1 VPVEIGT
8 QIENYRIVEKIGEG
22 GMGAVFRAVDV
33 MLERDVALKFLR
45 PELAKEPELVDRFRA
60 EAVVLAR
67 LSHQFIA
74 SVYGLHRHGSDW
86 FMAMEYVKGE
96 SLEARLRRVARFPPE
111 VAMDITSMVLQ
122 ALEYAHQHGVVHRDI
137 KPANIILTPTGLV
150 KVMDFGIAKV
160 LGGQRLTRVG
170 SIVGTIGYM
179 SPEQIRGE
187 DVDRRA
193 DLYSVGIVLYEMLSG
208 RVPFHADTD
217 WALMQAQIQSPPPPL
232 RQMVDVPDVL
242 EGAVLR
248 ALEKTPDRR
257 YQSATEFQRSLH
269 DAARLSG
276 LRPPSLRTPVPGA
289 LDETTTFPGMAP
301 APGSFTPR
309 PGTPPPPPRTPA
321 PQPGTPPPGPSA
333 PAAWPGSPPA
343 SGASPQ
349 WPGTPPPASGTPIPR
364 PGTPAP
370 WPGTPPP
377 PSGAPW
383 PGTPPPAARHTPAP
397 ADYDAASQ
405 PTVLAPASAPGV
417 PLPPPAGPPVPGQPT
432 PVPHGR
438 RTPAPGDLEAL
449 SQPTVLAPGSS
460 PGRAAYVDDTAPV
473 PIPPLPGAPP
483 VPPAAQAP
491 PPPAKAA
498 AKAKPAAA
506 PRPGAGARP
515 ALPVPAWVLGAVAGV
530 LVLAV
535 TGLVLW
541 QTGVIFRPA
550 PEPVVEVPPEPAA
563 EPPLESREVA
573 GLYELAPA
581 IVGIDGSLLRP
592 RAVTPA
598 VDPAIEAARR
608 AAREGLAAAEHTPP
622 SQATAPAHVQP
633 EPPREAAPPALPAT
647 PPAGLPTVTFDKVK
661 LVRGDRNVEF
671 DALLE
676 LNTASLA
683 VKNLNGRVTWH
694 SVHYGSIAAAS
705 FGQQQQTRVF
715 VRTTRYVLS
724 IRTQAGETIELRL
737 DRDNYAAVLK
747 ALQQRGVAVAT
758 VP

>member
-1 VPVEIGT
+1 MPVEIGT
-8 QIENYRIVEKIGEG
+8 QIENYRVVEKIGEG
-22 GMGAVFRAVDV
+22 GMGAVFRAIDV

-45 PELAKEPELVDRFRA
+45 PELAREPELVDRFRA

-96 SLEARLRRVARFPPE
+96 SLEARLRRVARFPPD

-122 ALEYAHQHGVVHRDI
+122 ALEYAHQHGVIHRDI

-160 LGGQRLTRVG
+160 LGGQRLTRAG

-208 RVPFHADTD
+208 RVPFHGDTD

-232 RQMVDVPDVL
+232 RQMVNVPDVL

-276 LRPPSLRTPVPGA
+276 IRPPSLRTPVPGA

-301 APGSFTPR
+301 VPASFTPR

-321 PQPGTPPPGPSA
+321 PHPGMPPPGTETPA
-333 PAAWPGSPPA
+333 WPATPPAAGA
-343 SGASPQ
+343 SGP
-349 WPGTPPPASGTPIPR
+349 WPATPPPASRTPVPR
-364 PGTPAP
+364 PGTAAP
-370 WPGTPPP
+370 WPDVPPA
-377 PSGAPW
+377 SGAPW
-383 PGTPPPAARHTPAP
+383 PGTPPPTGRHTPTP
-397 ADYDAASQ
+397 GDYEAAAQ
-405 PTVLAPASAPGV
+405 PTVLAPAPIPGL
-417 PLPPPAGPPVPGQPT
+417 PTPPPVSLGMPAPPAPPT
-432 PVPHGR
+432 PGPHGR
-438 RTPAPGDLEAL
+438 ATPAPGGLDAA

-460 PGRAAYVDDTAPV
+460 PGRPAYLDDTAPIAV
-473 PIPPLPGAPP
+473 PSLPTPPAA
-483 VPPAAQAP
+483 PPAAQG
-491 PPPAKAA
+491 
-498 AKAKPAAA
+498 PAAA
-506 PRPGAGARP
+506 GKAVARARPDGIPKAGVRPG
-515 ALPVPAWVLGAVAGV
+515 LPVPAWVLGAGAALLLIAG
-530 LVLAV
+530 
-535 TGLVLW
+535 TGIVLW
-541 QTGVIFRPA
+541 QTGIIFRPA
-550 PEPVVEVPPEPAA
+550 PEPVVETPLEPAP
-563 EPPLESREVA
+563 EPPLESRQIA
-573 GLYELAPA
+573 GLYELGPA
-581 IVGIDGSLLRP
+581 IAGIDGSLLRAQP
-592 RAVTPA
+592 VVLA
-598 VDPAIEAARR
+598 VDPAVEAARR
-608 AAREGLAAAEHTPP
+608 AAREGLAAAEHAPP
-622 SQATAPAHVQP
+622 GQATTTHVQP
-633 EPPREAAPPALPAT
+633 EPPRETPPPALPAA
-647 PPAGLPTVTFDKVK
+647 PPPGLPTVTFDKVK
-661 LVRGDRNVEF
+661 LVRGERNMEV

-676 LNTASLA
+676 LGSDGLA
-683 VKNLNGRVTWH
+683 LKNLNGRVTWH
-694 SVHYGSIAAAS
+694 SVSYGSIAAAN
-705 FGQQQQTRVF
+705 FGQKQQTRVF
-715 VRTTRYVLS
+715 VRTTRYVLT

-737 DRDNYAAVLK
+737 DRANYAAILK
-747 ALQQRGVAVAT
+747 ALQQRGVAVAM

>member
-1 VPVEIGT
+1 MPVEIGT
-8 QIENYRIVEKIGEG
+8 QIENYRVVEKIGEG

-45 PELAKEPELVDRFRA
+45 PELAREPELVDRFRA

-96 SLEARLRRVARFPPE
+96 SLEARLRRVARFPPD

-160 LGGQRLTRVG
+160 LGGQRLTRAG

-232 RQMVDVPDVL
+232 RQMVNVPDVL

-276 LRPPSLRTPVPGA
+276 IRPPSLRTPVPGA

-301 APGSFTPR
+301 VAASFTPR
-309 PGTPPPPPRTPA
+309 PGTPPPPPGTPT
-321 PQPGTPPPGPSA
+321 PHPGTPPPGTEA
-333 PAAWPGSPPA
+333 PAWPTTPA
-343 SGASPQ
+343 AAG
-349 WPGTPPPASGTPIPR
+349 
-364 PGTPAP
+364 AP

-377 PSGAPW
+377 PG
-383 PGTPPPAARHTPAP
+383 RHTPAP
-397 ADYDAASQ
+397 ADYEAAAQ
-405 PTVLAPASAPGV
+405 PTVLAPAPIPGL
-417 PLPPPAGPPVPGQPT
+417 PTPPPASPGMPAPPMPAPPG
-432 PVPHGR
+432 R
-438 RTPAPGDLEAL
+438 ATPAPGGLGAA

-460 PGRAAYVDDTAPV
+460 PGRPAYLDDTAP
-473 PIPPLPGAPP
+473 IAIPLPTPP
-483 VPPAAQAP
+483 AAPPAAQAP
-491 PPPAKAA
+491 APTAKAVA
-498 AKAKPAAA
+498 RA
-506 PRPGAGARP
+506 RPDGIQKAGARP
-515 ALPVPAWVLGAVAGV
+515 ALPVPAWVLGAAAALLLIAG
-530 LVLAV
+530 
-535 TGLVLW
+535 TGIVLW
-541 QTGVIFRPA
+541 QTGIIFRPA
-550 PEPVVEVPPEPAA
+550 PEPVVETPLEPAP
-563 EPPLESREVA
+563 EPPLESRQIA
-573 GLYELAPA
+573 GLYELGPA
-581 IVGIDGSLLRP
+581 IAGIDGSLLRARP
-592 RAVTPA
+592 VALA
-598 VDPAIEAARR
+598 VDPAVEAARR
-608 AAREGLAAAEHTPP
+608 AAREGLAAAEHAPP
-622 SQATAPAHVQP
+622 GQATTAHVQP
-633 EPPREAAPPALPAT
+633 EPPRETPAPALPAT
-647 PPAGLPTVTFDKVK
+647 PPPGLPTVTFDKVK
-661 LVRGDRNVEF
+661 LVRGERNVEV

-676 LNTASLA
+676 LGSGGLA
-683 VKNLNGRVTWH
+683 LKNLNGRVTWH
-694 SVHYGSIAAAS
+694 SVSYGSIAAAN

-715 VRTTRYVLS
+715 VRTTRYVLT
-724 IRTQAGETIELRL
+724 IRTQAGEAIELRL
-737 DRDNYAAVLK
+737 DRDNYAAILK
-747 ALQQRGVAVAT
+747 ALQQRGVAVAM